1 MKNDKIS
8 SLVDDRSDAEI
19 VGSKRSRH
27 VSSKNSNLENLKKQ
41 KIHENENLSNK
52 NVLIQIKD
60 EDGHIDNDFYHEE
73 FHNPKS
79 ILQTPFSMKKQG
91 PFMKTYM
98 NMTATKNDSVIDMN
112 KNDEMARKSFFVNN
126 PEKF

>member
-1 MKNDKIS
+1 
-8 SLVDDRSDAEI
+8 
-19 VGSKRSRH
+19 
-27 VSSKNSNLENLKKQ
+27 
-41 KIHENENLSNK
+41 
-52 NVLIQIKD
+52 
-60 EDGHIDNDFYHEE
+60 
-73 FHNPKS
+73 
-79 ILQTPFSMKKQG
+79 MKKQG